1 MIQRRRRQQ
10 TIQFQMV
17 LVFLLVKHL
26 MVQQ

>member
-1 MIQRRRRQQ
+1 MNQNHLHQQ

-26 MVQQ
+26 LVQQ